1 MKNRLKK
8 HLPNAITCANL
19 FSGCIGIV
27 FAFQGN
33 LIAAAYAIFL
43 SAIFDFFDGLAS
55 RVLKSFSGIGKDLD
69 SLADMV
75 SFGVL
80 PAVIMYQLLLQA
92 HQIDNVSTY
101 LNFIAFLIPVFS
113 ALRLAKFNV
122 DTRQSENFI
131 GLPTPAN
138 AILIASFP
146 LIIDHHNRYY
156 TPYLLNPYVLSV
168 FIVIMCS
175 LLVAEVP
182 MMSLKFKNKD
192 FNENIFRYLLLLFSA
207 ILILFFKFAAVPVVI
222 FIYVT
227 LSIIQFKFTHV
238 SVMGGSS
245 KDVKTSPDKHL

>member
-1 MKNRLKK
+1 
-8 HLPNAITCANL
+8 
-19 FSGCIGIV
+19 
-27 FAFQGN
+27 
-33 LIAAAYAIFL
+33 L

-92 HQIDNVSTY
+92 RQIDNISQY

-122 DTRQSENFI
+122 DTRQAENFI

-146 LIIDHHNRYY
+146 LILDHHNQYF

-168 FIVIMCS
+168 FIIIMCS
-175 LLVAEVP
+175 LLVVEMP
-182 MMSLKFKNKD
+182 MMSLKFKNRD
-192 FNENIFRYLLLLFSA
+192 FNKNIFRYLLLLFSA

-222 FIYVT
+222 LIYIT
-227 LSIIQFKFTHV
+227 LSIIQFKFSNGNILSTPQKE
-238 SVMGGSS
+238 G
-245 KDVKTSPDKHL
+245 

>member
-1 MKNRLKK
+1 MKKRVKQ

-27 FAFQGN
+27 FCFQEN
-33 LIAAAYAIFL
+33 LIYAAYAIFL
-43 SAIFDFFDGLAS
+43 AAIFDFFDGLAS
-55 RVLKSFSGIGKDLD
+55 RVLQSYSGIGKDLD

-80 PAVIMYQLLLQA
+80 PSAILYELFLQA
-92 HQIDNVSTY
+92 PQINNISHY

-122 DTRQSENFI
+122 DTRQAESFI

-146 LIIDHHNRYY
+146 LIIEQHNNLSVYI
-156 TPYLLNPYVLSV
+156 LNPYGLSV
-168 FIVIMCS
+168 FVLIMCA
-175 LLVAEVP
+175 LLVAELP
-182 MMSLKFKNKD
+182 LMSLKFKNRD
-192 FNENIFRYLLLLFSA
+192 FQENIYRYLLLLFSA

-222 FIYVT
+222 LFYIT
-227 LSIIQFKFTHV
+227 LSIIQFKKLHENV
-238 SVMGGSS
+238 PG
-245 KDVKTSPDKHL
+245 

>member
-1 MKNRLKK
+1 MKNRFKK

-27 FAFQGN
+27 LAFKGE
-33 LIAAAYAIFL
+33 LIAASYAIFL

-80 PAVIMYQLLLQA
+80 PAVIMYQLLLEA
-92 HQIDNVSTY
+92 RQIDNISQY

-122 DTRQSENFI
+122 DTRQAENFI

-146 LIIDHHNRYY
+146 LILDHHNKYF
-156 TPYLLNPYVLSV
+156 TPPLQNPWVLSV
-168 FIVIMCS
+168 LCVVMCT
-175 LLVAEVP
+175 LLVIEVP
-182 MMSLKFKNKD
+182 MMSLKFKNRD
-192 FNENIFRYLLLLFSA
+192 FNQNISRYLLLLFSA
-207 ILILFFKFAAVPVVI
+207 ILILFFKFAAVPAVI
-222 FIYVT
+222 LFYII
-227 LSIIQFKFTHV
+227 LSLIQFKFLSESMMNTAQKE
-238 SVMGGSS
+238 S
-245 KDVKTSPDKHL
+245 

>member
-19 FSGCIGIV
+19 FSGCVGIV
-27 FAFQGN
+27 LAFKGE
-33 LIAAAYAIFL
+33 LIAASYAIFL

-92 HQIDNVSTY
+92 RQIDNISQY

-122 DTRQSENFI
+122 DTRQAEHFI

-146 LIIDHHNRYY
+146 LILDHQNRYF
-156 TPYLLNPYVLSV
+156 TPSLQNPYVLSV
-168 FIVIMCS
+168 LIIIMCS
-175 LLVAEVP
+175 LLVVEVP
-182 MMSLKFKNKD
+182 MMSLKFKNRD
-192 FNENIFRYLLLLFSA
+192 FNKNIFRYLLLLFSA

-222 FIYVT
+222 VFYII
-227 LSIIQFKFTHV
+227 LSIIQFKFSNEDILGRAHKE
-238 SVMGGSS
+238 G
-245 KDVKTSPDKHL
+245 

>member
-1 MKNRLKK
+1 ML
-8 HLPNAITCANL
+8 LPVQTFL
-19 FSGCIGIV
+19 GIV
-27 FAFQGN
+27 LAFKGE
-33 LIAAAYAIFL
+33 LIAASYAIFL

-92 HQIDNVSTY
+92 RQIDNISSY

-122 DTRQSENFI
+122 DTRQSEHFI

-146 LIIDHHNRYY
+146 LILDHHNRYF
-156 TPYLLNPYVLSV
+156 TPSLQNPYVLSV
-168 FIVIMCS
+168 LIIIMCS
-175 LLVAEVP
+175 LLVIEVP
-182 MMSLKFKNKD
+182 MMSLKFKNRD
-192 FNENIFRYLLLLFSA
+192 FNKNIFRYLLLLFSA

-222 FIYVT
+222 VFYII
-227 LSIIQFKFTHV
+227 LSFIQFKF
-238 SVMGGSS
+238 SNEDILGRAQKEG
-245 KDVKTSPDKHL
+245 

>member
-19 FSGCIGIV
+19 FSGCVGIV
-27 FAFQGN
+27 LAFKGE

-80 PAVIMYQLLLQA
+80 PAVIMYQLFLEA
-92 HQIDNVSTY
+92 RQIDGVSGW

-113 ALRLAKFNV
+113 ALRLAKFNT
-122 DTRQSENFI
+122 DTRQAENFI

-146 LIIDHHNRYY
+146 LILNHHNHFFS
-156 TPYLLNPYVLSV
+156 PYLMNPYVLSGLV
-168 FIVIMCS
+168 VVMCG
-175 LLVAEVP
+175 LLVAEIP
-182 MMSLKFKNKD
+182 MLSLKFKNSE
-192 FNENIFRYLLLLFSA
+192 FNENIYRYLLLLFSA

-222 FIYVT
+222 FIYII
-227 LSIIQFKFTHV
+227 LSVIQFKLIGSPVVNSQKKNTRV
-238 SVMGGSS
+238 SS
-245 KDVKTSPDKHL
+245 

>member
-1 MKNRLKK
+1 MKNRVKK

-27 FAFQGN
+27 LAFKGEM
-33 LIAAAYAIFL
+33 IAASYAIFL

-80 PAVIMYQLLLQA
+80 PAVIMYQILLQA
-92 HQIDNVSTY
+92 RQIPQISDY

-122 DTRQSENFI
+122 DTRQAENFI

-146 LIIDHHNRYY
+146 LILDHHNRFYSE
-156 TPYLLNPYVLSV
+156 PLQNPWVLSV
-168 FIVIMCS
+168 LILVMCT
-175 LLVAEVP
+175 LLVIEVP
-182 MMSLKFKNKD
+182 MMSLKFKNTD
-192 FNENIFRYLLLLFSA
+192 FNQNISRYLLLLFSA

-222 FIYVT
+222 FIYIA
-227 LSIIQFKFTHV
+227 LSVVQFKFLNPGFMD
-238 SVMGGSS
+238 SFR
-245 KDVKTSPDKHL
+245 KTDNA

>member
-27 FAFQGN
+27 LAFQGE
-33 LIAAAYAIFL
+33 LIGAAYAIFL

-69 SLADMV
+69 SLADIV

-80 PAVIMYQLLLQA
+80 PAVIMYQILLA
-92 HQIDNVSTY
+92 GHQINKVSDY

-122 DTRQSENFI
+122 DTRQAENFI

-146 LIIDHHNRYY
+146 IILQHHNKYY
-156 TPYLLNPYVLSV
+156 TPYLLNPYVLSS
-168 FIVIMCS
+168 FIVVMCT
-175 LLVAEVP
+175 LLVLEIP
-182 MMSLKFKNKD
+182 MMSLKFKNSD

-222 FIYVT
+222 LLYII
-227 LSIIQFKFTHV
+227 LSVIQFKFKFIHDEV
-238 SVMGGSS
+238 PG
-245 KDVKTSPDKHL
+245 

>member
-1 MKNRLKK
+1 MKNRVKK

-27 FAFQGN
+27 LAFKGE

-80 PAVIMYQLLLQA
+80 PAVIMYQLFLEA
-92 HQIDNVSTY
+92 PQIDKVSNW

-122 DTRQSENFI
+122 DTRQAENFI

-146 LIIDHHNRYY
+146 IIISHHNRFY
-156 TPYLLNPYVLSV
+156 TPYLLNPYVLPV
-168 FIVIMCS
+168 FVIVMCT
-175 LLVAEVP
+175 LLVIEMP
-182 MMSLKFKNKD
+182 MMSLKFKNSD
-192 FNENIFRYLLLLFSA
+192 FNQNIYRYLLLLFSA
-207 ILILFFKFAAVPVVI
+207 ILILFFKFAAVPVII
-222 FIYVT
+222 FIYVI
-227 LSIIQFKFTHV
+227 LSIIQFKFTS
-238 SVMGGSS
+238 SVLIRTPQNDI
-245 KDVKTSPDKHL
+245 KNAN

>member
-1 MKNRLKK
+1 MTRLRK
-8 HLPNAITCANL
+8 HVPNAITCANL
-19 FSGCIGIV
+19 FSGCVGIV
-27 FAFQGN
+27 FAFQGE
-33 LIAAAYAIFL
+33 LIIAAYCIFL

-69 SLADMV
+69 SLADIV

-80 PAVIMYQLLLQA
+80 PAVIMYQLFLQA
-92 HQIDNVSTY
+92 RQIQEVSPW
-101 LNFIAFLIPVFS
+101 LNFIAFLIAVFS

-146 LIIDHHNRYY
+146 IIINSQNQYY

-168 FIVIMCS
+168 FTLVMCS
-175 LLVAEVP
+175 LLVAELP

-192 FNENIFRYLLLLFSA
+192 FNENIYRYLLLLFSA
-207 ILILFFKFAAVPVVI
+207 ILILFFKFAAIPVVI
-222 FIYVT
+222 LIYII
-227 LSIIQFKFTHV
+227 LSIVQFKIAGGTAV
-238 SVMGGSS
+238 SP
-245 KDVKTSPDKHL
+245 KKT